1 MQKFYRIAGLVV
13 KMDTFG
19 RTEVQAEP
27 YRIPDQTGF
36 DIEIIPDWS
45 IFRKRYPDASDDM
58 CEYMTTGY
66 AFYREL
72 LRFGGLQLHSS
83 CVVLD
88 GRAYLFSAHPGTG
101 KSTHTQQWLE
111 RFGKRA
117 YILND
122 DKPALCLENGEWF
135 AYGTPWSGK
144 NDISVNARVP
154 VAGIAMLER
163 SECNSIEQFFG
174 AEALAKILPQ
184 VVRPRGQE
192 YRVLLLEMMDKLLSM
207 VPVWKFECN
216 NFAPDAV
223 DVSYS
228 AMARERKV

>member
-1 MQKFYRIAGLVV
+1 MWKFYSIAGLVV

-36 DIEIIPDWS
+36 DIEIIADHE
-45 IFRKRYPDASDDM
+45 IFKKKYPEVDDDM
-58 CEYMTTGY
+58 CEYMMSGF

-88 GRAYLFSAHPGTG
+88 GQAYLFSAHPGTG

-111 RFGKRA
+111 RFGDRA

-122 DKPALCLENGEWF
+122 DKPALRLENEEWF

-154 VAGIAMLER
+154 VAGIAILER
-163 SECNSIEQFFG
+163 SETNSIASFSG
-174 AEALAKILPQ
+174 AQALAKILPQ

-192 YRVLLLEMMDKLLSM
+192 YRVLLLDLMDKLLSM

-228 AMARERKV
+228 TMSRERKV